1 MLFKTIE
8 ARLLLK
14 KVIMENSADVA
25 VIGGGIVGLAH
36 AYAALRKGAR
46 VVLFEREKFA
56 IGASVR
62 NFGLLWPIGQE
73 PGKNLEIALKSREIW
88 NDIAH
93 ESGLWLNPNGSL
105 HLAYHDDERHVLE
118 EFCAIYKES
127 PYRMKL
133 LRPGEVKESSPS
145 VKLTGLKAALW
156 SQTEA
161 TVNPREAIR
170 TIPIWMKEKYKLE
183 LRFGCPVH
191 EISYPFVKTSTETW
205 RVDKVIVCPGADF
218 DTLYPEMFREA
229 PITKC
234 KLQMMKGTVAEST
247 SLGATLCAGLTLRHY
262 AAFSKCKSLAAV
274 DERYNQLSPEFE
286 KYGIHV
292 LLAQNNHGE
301 LIIGD
306 SHEYGRTLEPF
317 DRTEIDQH
325 ILKYLQ
331 TFFAVNTISIT
342 EHWHGI
348 YPKLN
353 GSTFMIERPEKN
365 VVLVNGLGGAGMTLS
380 FGLAADIINQEL

>member
-1 MLFKTIE
+1 MK
-8 ARLLLK
+8 
-14 KVIMENSADVA
+14 NSADVA

-36 AYAALRKGAR
+36 AYAALKKGAR

-56 IGASVR
+56 VGASVR

-73 PGKNLEIALKSREIW
+73 QGRNLEIALKSREIW
-88 NDIAH
+88 NEIAQDA
-93 ESGLWLNPNGSL
+93 GFWLNPNGSL
-105 HLAYHDDERHVLE
+105 HLAYHADEKNVLE
-118 EFCAIYKES
+118 EFCSIYKDS

-133 LRPGEVKESSPS
+133 LTSTEVKESWPS
-145 VKLTGLKAALW
+145 VKPIGLKAALW

-170 TIPIWMKEKYKLE
+170 TIPVWLKERYKLE
-183 LRFGCPVH
+183 LRFSCPIQ
-191 EISYPFVKTSTETW
+191 EIRYPLVKTSNETW
-205 RVDKVIVCPGADF
+205 RVEKIFVCPGVDF
-218 DTLYPEMFREA
+218 DTLYPELFRDA

-234 KLQMMKGTVAEST
+234 KLQMMKGTVTGAPV
-247 SLGATLCAGLTLRHY
+247 LGPTLCAGLTLRHY
-262 AAFSKCKSLAAV
+262 SAFSKCKSLAAV
-274 DERYNQLSPEFE
+274 DERYNQSSPEFE

-317 DRTEIDQH
+317 DKSEIDQH
-325 ILKYLQ
+325 ILKYLS
-331 TFFAVNTISIT
+331 TFYSVKNISIT
-342 EHWHGI
+342 ERWHGI

-380 FGLAADIINQEL
+380 FGLADTIMQQEL

>member
-1 MLFKTIE
+1 
-8 ARLLLK
+8 
-14 KVIMENSADVA
+14 MENSADVA
-25 VIGGGIVGLAH
+25 VVGGGIVGLAH
-36 AYAALRKGAR
+36 AYAALKKGAR

-56 IGASVR
+56 VGASVR

-73 PGKNLEIALKSREIW
+73 PGRNLEIALKSREIW
-88 NDIAH
+88 DEVAH

-105 HLAYHDDERHVLE
+105 HLAYHADEKNVLE
-118 EFCAIYKES
+118 EFCSIYKDS

-133 LRPGEVKESSPS
+133 LNAVEVKESIPS
-145 VKLTGLKAALW
+145 VKPTGLKAALW
-156 SQTEA
+156 SQTES

-170 TIPIWMKEKYKLE
+170 TIPIWLKEKYKLE

-191 EISYPFVKTSTETW
+191 EITYPLVKSSTETW
-205 RVDKVIVCPGADF
+205 RVQKIIVCPGADF
-218 DTLYPEMFREA
+218 DTLYPELFRDA

-234 KLQMMKGTVAEST
+234 KLQMMKGTIAEPIT
-247 SLGATLCAGLTLRHY
+247 PGPTLCAGLTLRHY

-274 DERYNQLSPEFE
+274 DERYNQNSPEFE

-317 DRTEIDQH
+317 DRSEIDQH
-325 ILKYLQ
+325 ILKYLS
-331 TFFAVNTISIT
+331 TFYSVKNISIT

-380 FGLAADIINQEL
+380 FGLAHQIIGQEL

>member
-1 MLFKTIE
+1 MNTLFL
-8 ARLLLK
+8 ASNNS
-14 KVIMENSADVA
+14 MENSADVA

-36 AYAALRKGAR
+36 AYAAARKGLR

-56 IGASVR
+56 VSASVR

-88 NDIAH
+88 NEVAH

-105 HLAYHDDERHVLE
+105 HLAYHADEKNVLE
-118 EFCAIYKES
+118 EFCSIYKDA

-133 LRPGEVKESSPS
+133 LSAADVKASWPS
-145 VKLTGLKAALW
+145 VKPSGLKTGLW

-170 TIPIWMKEKYKLE
+170 TIPIWLKEKFQVE

-191 EISYPFVKTSTETW
+191 EINYPMVKTAMETW
-205 RVDKVIVCPGADF
+205 RVQKVFVCPGADF
-218 DTLYPEMFREA
+218 DTLYPELFRDA

-234 KLQMMKGTVAEST
+234 KLQMMKGTVAEPHT
-247 SLGATLCAGLTLRHY
+247 LGPTLCAGLTLRHY
-262 AAFSKCKSLAAV
+262 AAFSKCKSLASV
-274 DERYNQLSPEFE
+274 DERYNQNSPEFE

-306 SHEYGRTLEPF
+306 SHEYGQTLEPF
-317 DRTEIDQH
+317 DRSEIDQH
-325 ILKYLQ
+325 ILKYLS
-331 TFFAVNTISIT
+331 TFYSIKNVSIT
-342 EHWHGI
+342 ERWHGI

-380 FGLAADIINQEL
+380 FGLAHQIMDQEL

>member
-1 MLFKTIE
+1 
-8 ARLLLK
+8 
-14 KVIMENSADVA
+14 MENSADVA
-25 VIGGGIVGLAH
+25 VVGGGIVGLAY
-36 AYAALRKGAR
+36 AYAALKKGAR

-56 IGASVR
+56 VGASVR

-88 NDIAH
+88 DEVAH
-93 ESGLWLNPNGSL
+93 ESGLWLSPNGSL
-105 HLAYHDDERHVLE
+105 HLAYYADEKNVLE
-118 EFCAIYKES
+118 EFSSLYKDS
-127 PYRMKL
+127 LYRMKL
-133 LRPGEVKESSPS
+133 LSAAEIKESIPS
-145 VKLTGLKAALW
+145 VKSTGLKAALW

-170 TIPIWMKEKYKLE
+170 TIPIWLKEKYKLE

-191 EISYPFVKTSTETW
+191 EITYPLVKTSIETW
-205 RVDKVIVCPGADF
+205 RVQKVIVCPGADF
-218 DTLYPEMFREA
+218 DTLYPELFRDA

-234 KLQMMKGTVAEST
+234 KLQMMKGTIAEPII
-247 SLGATLCAGLTLRHY
+247 LGPTLCAGLTLRHY

-274 DERYNQLSPEFE
+274 DERYNQNSPEFE

-292 LLAQNNHGE
+292 LLAQNNYGE

-306 SHEYGRTLEPF
+306 SHEYGSTLEPF
-317 DRTEIDQH
+317 DRSEIDQH
-325 ILKYLQ
+325 ILKYLS
-331 TFFAVNTISIT
+331 TFYSVKNISIT
-342 EHWHGI
+342 ERWHGI

-380 FGLAADIINQEL
+380 FGLAHQIIGQEF